1 MKSYLVH
8 FLSALAA
15 SSSSAFAFAPT
26 SSTST
31 SIVTRVGRTSSII
44 TIMHDQKP
52 AGSFFNQV
60 PPESDDDNDN
70 DNDNDDDDDNDDANN
85 AKSSSINSEASEPL
99 TEKDPFDQSIEQL
112 MKNRRSKPRA
122 SNPSTI
128 GGIPTSKATGKL
140 FIF

>member
-1 MKSYLVH
+1 MKSSLVH

-31 SIVTRVGRTSSII
+31 SIVTRFGRTSSII

-70 DNDNDDDDDNDDANN
+70 DNDNDDDNDDANN